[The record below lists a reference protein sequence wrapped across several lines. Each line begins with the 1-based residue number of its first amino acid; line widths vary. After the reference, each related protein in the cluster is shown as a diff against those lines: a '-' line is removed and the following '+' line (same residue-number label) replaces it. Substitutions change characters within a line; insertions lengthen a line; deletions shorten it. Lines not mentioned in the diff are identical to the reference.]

1 MQKRKLRSRLQV
13 HSAMP
18 QCCPCM
24 TRPAWVAA
32 SAVAHQQSSCLGEIL
47 TTKQVCYKSRL
58 IRPQSISKAVAWLRY
73 CNKAKHQQSS
83 CLVEILQQSKA
94 SAKQSLG
101 RNTTTK
107 QACYKS
113 WVVRNKALQQVL
125 VHVLASTLQSGA
137 LASVCTVFPPLQCLE
152 PKGSLNRS

>member
-113 WVVRNKALQQVL
+113 WVVRNKAFATSLSACTCKYPPEWGTCKCL
-125 VHVLASTLQSGA
+125 H
-137 LASVCTVFPPLQCLE
+137 SVPTFTM
-152 PKGSLNRS
+152 S